1 MHAFRSFF
9 VSYNGQV
16 SLAYS
21 QEGYIVIT
29 DEQLNEL
36 RESGERVRIVR
47 DDLEVNDVIGI
58 IVAWSDEQIMVR
70 RRNRRIVKLDRN
82 YLIQLHSEP
91 RISPSEM

>member
-1 MHAFRSFF
+1 M
-9 VSYNGQV
+9 
-16 SLAYS
+16 
-21 QEGYIVIT
+21 IT